1 MEDKS
6 RQIQDMFDN
15 IAPKYDFLNRL
26 LSFRRDTVWRKEA
39 IKAAEIAPQMAVL
52 DLACG
57 TGDVTAEIKKQI
69 PEAIVTAGDFSVN
82 MLLLAKKK
90 LPDTRFTAADA
101 HFLPFKDG
109 SFDRLTI
116 AFGFRNVMDKSKG
129 LSEFYRVIKTGGKA
143 CILEF
148 SEPENKIFGA
158 VYKFYFKRI
167 LPFIGGIVSGNRK
180 AYAYLPDS
188 VYKFPK
194 RTEYSKMISDAGFKS
209 VKFKNLMFGAVTIA
223 ILDK

>member
-1 MEDKS
+1 MEAKS
-6 RQIQDMFDN
+6 RQIQGMFDN

-39 IKAAEIAPQMAVL
+39 IKAAEIAPKMTVL

-57 TGDVTAEIKKQI
+57 TGDVTAEINKQT
-69 PEAIVTAGDFSVN
+69 PEATVIAGDFSIN
-82 MLLLAKKK
+82 MLLLAQNK
-90 LPDTRFTAADA
+90 LPNITFTAADA
-101 HFLPFKDG
+101 HFLPFKNS

-116 AFGFRNVMDKSKG
+116 AFGFRNVTEKEKG
-129 LSEFYRVIKTGGKA
+129 LAEFYRVIKTGGKA

-158 VYKFYFKRI
+158 VYKFYFKKI

-194 RTEYSKMISDAGFKS
+194 RAEYSLMIRKAGFKS
-209 VKFKNLMFGAVTIA
+209 AKFKTLMFGAVTIA